1 MIIRK
6 VVIVYIRVTQPVG
19 RQAFQTV
26 TISLYLINTFLEN
39 QDDFL
44 LIRQGRGKQKSAYC
58 SLTIMRRVAFTTKVR
73 PHKLAFTSSGVEGRG
88 QTRQRP
94 RASKAGGIQGVK
106 LKKIQMLQLD
116 DFAYL

>member
-73 PHKLAFTSSGVEGRG
+73 PHKLWPSQAVAWRG
-88 QTRQRP
+88 GGKQGNGPVHPKQG
-94 RASKAGGIQGVK
+94 ASKE
-106 LKKIQMLQLD
+106 
-116 DFAYL
+116 